1 MEVPFYKLKGQG
13 DLYSI
18 GEWKGIFQGYLTTE
32 SCNWIM
38 IFSNKHGCRDFT
50 HKDKYFL
57 IETKQQGNQRKME
70 RRVLLLLLRKI
81 TGDPTF
87 TTKIMDLS

>member
-1 MEVPFYKLKGQG
+1 MEVPFYQLKGRG
-13 DLYSI
+13 DFYSI
-18 GEWKGIFQGYLTTE
+18 GGWKGIFQGYMTE

-38 IFSNKHGCRDFT
+38 VFSNNYGCREFT
-50 HKDKYFL
+50 HKDKYIL
-57 IETKQQGNQRKME
+57 LETKQQGDQRKME
-70 RRVLLLLLRKI
+70 RRILLLLLRKI

>member
-1 MEVPFYKLKGQG
+1 MASHLHAYTLHFVR
-13 DLYSI
+13 
-18 GEWKGIFQGYLTTE
+18 
-32 SCNWIM
+32 N
-38 IFSNKHGCRDFT
+38 
-50 HKDKYFL
+50 KDKYFL
-57 IETKQQGNQRKME
+57 LETKQQGDQRKME